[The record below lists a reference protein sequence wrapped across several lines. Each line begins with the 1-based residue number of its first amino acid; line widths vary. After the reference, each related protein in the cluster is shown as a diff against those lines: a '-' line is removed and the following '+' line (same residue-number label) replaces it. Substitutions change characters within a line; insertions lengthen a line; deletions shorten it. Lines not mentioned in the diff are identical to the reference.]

1 VGVICI
7 YLCNRRAL
15 QATAKLKAAEEA
27 GSAAERDAAAREALA
42 GLLRVPQCVNLS
54 QMIGRLAFL
63 RQYEVRGAACSRV
76 CTAGRCGLL
85 LLSAA
90 LRAALALALEMHD
103 AGSKCSQPA
112 ARLHLAASRGA

>member
-1 VGVICI
+1 M
-7 YLCNRRAL
+7 LL

-63 RQYEVRGAACSRV
+63 RQYEVGRGAAACSYRADW
-76 CTAGRCGLL
+76 TAPL
-85 LLSAA
+85 
-90 LRAALALALEMHD
+90 
-103 AGSKCSQPA
+103 
-112 ARLHLAASRGA
+112 